1 MSEYHPQKTQF
12 KTVNQDC
19 LVAALRD
26 QGYEVE
32 VHATAQTL
40 FDWLGHETTNRAN
53 VIVRKKNFNSTIVN
67 DLGFKT
73 EADGTMTMVSDENR
87 ALGVTWMTELKRSY
101 TEKVDMK
108 LARSKGFK
116 FLGRKV
122 VNGRI
127 QLQFLDT
134 RA

>member
-1 MSEYHPQKTQF
+1 MSEFHPQKTQF
-12 KTVNQDC
+12 KAVNQDC
-19 LVAALRD
+19 LVAALRE

-40 FDWLGHETTNRAN
+40 FDWLGRETDNRAN